1 MEMTIL
7 KDFQKSII
15 DFDCENTEINKYF
28 KEKALDDF
36 DAVPFVFTN
45 QDSPIIAMAS
55 LSCSSII
62 FEIHNK
68 LSLYPA
74 VEIKMFAVNKVFQ
87 HKKYPEY
94 DYSENWSTHCLDKLI
109 NHIYTFTE
117 NHCGASRIVLYS
129 VPDAVSFYE
138 KNGFKHFEEFMR
150 PQDKLYL
157 EGCTPLY
164 MTL

>member
-74 VEIKMFAVNKVFQ
+74 VEIKMLALLSKN
-87 HKKYPEY
+87 
-94 DYSENWSTHCLDKLI
+94 
-109 NHIYTFTE
+109 
-117 NHCGASRIVLYS
+117 
-129 VPDAVSFYE
+129 E
-138 KNGFKHFEEFMR
+138 KIANDSAK
-150 PQDKLYL
+150 
-157 EGCTPLY
+157 
-164 MTL
+164 